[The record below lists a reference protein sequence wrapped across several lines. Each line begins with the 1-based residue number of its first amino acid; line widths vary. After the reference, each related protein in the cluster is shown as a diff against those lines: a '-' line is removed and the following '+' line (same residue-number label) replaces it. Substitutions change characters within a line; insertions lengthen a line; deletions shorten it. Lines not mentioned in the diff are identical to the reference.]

1 MSQIKLDFKF
11 TIDGYQILSFKG
23 PDVLSPAD
31 LVGLNLPAGLD
42 NKRGIA
48 ISGRGPVWLYAY
60 LVHLCHPFVWVATHD
75 PRLGYVVV
83 ESHATEYKPGDVID
97 S

>member
-1 MSQIKLDFKF
+1 MSKIKLDFKF
-11 TIDGYQILSFKG
+11 TIDGYQILSFQG
-23 PDVLSPAD
+23 PEVLSPAD
-31 LVGLNLPAGLD
+31 LVGLDLPAGLD
-42 NKRGIA
+42 NKKGIV

-60 LVHLCHPFVWVATHD
+60 LVHLCHSFLWVATHD

-83 ESHATEYKPGDVID
+83 ESHSIEYKPGDVID